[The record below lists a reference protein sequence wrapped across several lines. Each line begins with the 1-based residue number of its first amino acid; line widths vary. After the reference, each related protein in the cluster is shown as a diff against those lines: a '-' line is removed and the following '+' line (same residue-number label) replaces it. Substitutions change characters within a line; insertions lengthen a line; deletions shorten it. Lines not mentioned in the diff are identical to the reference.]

1 MTLPPDLQEKV
12 NAVEAAIARREPANE
27 REGTWRWSEPNTRQI
42 EAGRAALAALV
53 ERLEAQQAALL
64 MGEVFERRYQRAL
77 DEWPPTKAQW
87 EHLESVQ
94 SAFLDAYSAALHP
107 EEQERWRSGL
117 WRQRS

>member
-1 MTLPPDLQEKV
+1 MSAEDVRE
-12 NAVEAAIARREPANE
+12 AVETLRTALSKEGIQGYRVPVVEGRPATTGPHESFFEPHEKKAL
-27 REGTWRWSEPNTRQI
+27 
-42 EAGRAALAALV
+42 AALAALV

-107 EEQERWRSGL
+107 EEQER
-117 WRQRS
+117 

>member
-12 NAVEAAIARREPANE
+12 DVIEEAISFDYLGPD
-27 REGTWRWSEPNTRQI
+27 PNDLDGEKWGQSP
-42 EAGRAALAALV
+42 EALAALAALV

-107 EEQERWRSGL
+107 EEQER
-117 WRQRS
+117 